1 MTGFTGSGGAIAV
14 EAIKRFGTD
23 VVFTLSGGHVF
34 PIYEAC
40 AKGDGVTLIDT
51 RHEQAATFAAE
62 GYAKLTRKPGVAVL
76 TAGPGVTN
84 GVSAVTSA
92 RFNGSPVVV
101 LGGRAGQANWGA
113 GSLQEF
119 DHVPVLAPV
128 TKRATTATSTA
139 AVGAEVDA
147 AVLAAITPHRGPA
160 FCDLPLDVM
169 FGQATVDLPDPVLPV
184 PVAADP
190 DDIAAVARLL
200 AAAVRPVL
208 ISGSAVWFEGA
219 WEAMRSLAR
228 DAQVPVFCN
237 GLGRGTIPAENP
249 LAFSR
254 ARSMALREADLVIVA
269 GTPLDFRLGFGNFG
283 DADVVHLVDS
293 PGEVAGHVELAASAA
308 GDLASTFEG
317 VAAGY
322 AALPGRRPDT
332 RPWLARLGEVEAA
345 KRDEQRAVLEADT
358 APLHPGRV
366 YGELLPRLDRDAV
379 VIGDGGDFVS
389 YAGKFVDSYEPG
401 CWLDPGPFGC
411 LGTGAGYA
419 MAARLVHP
427 DRQVVLLSGDGAFG
441 FNGLDL
447 DTLVRHDLPVVVIVG
462 NNGIWGL
469 EKHPMQAMYGYDV
482 ACDLRQDT
490 RYDLVMTALGG
501 HGELVEK
508 PTELGPA
515 IDRAFGAGVPAVVNV
530 LTDPTDAYPRSSSL
544 A

>member
-1 MTGFTGSGGAIAV
+1 MTEFTGSGGAIAV
-14 EAIKRFGTD
+14 EVLKGYGTD

-34 PIYEAC
+34 PVHDAC
-40 AKGDGVTLIDT
+40 AQGGVALIDT
-51 RHEQAATFAAE
+51 RHEQSATFAAE
-62 GYAKLTRKPGVAVL
+62 GYAKLTRRPGVAVL

-92 RFNGSPVVV
+92 KFNGSPLVV

-119 DHVPVLAPV
+119 DHVPVLAPI
-128 TKRATTATSTA
+128 TKRAATATSA
-139 AVGAEVDA
+139 SAVGAEVDA
-147 AVLAAITPHRGPA
+147 AVLAAISPHRGPA
-160 FCDLPLDVM
+160 FCDLPLDVV
-169 FGQATVDLPDPVLPV
+169 FGRATVDLPAPGAPVRV
-184 PVAADP
+184 EADP
-190 DDIAAVARLL
+190 DDVAAVAQLL
-200 AAAVRPVL
+200 ATAERPVL
-208 ISGSAVWFEGA
+208 VAGSAVWFEGA
-219 WEAMRSLAR
+219 WEAMQALVREAR
-228 DAQVPVFCN
+228 VPVFCN
-237 GLGRGTIPAENP
+237 GLGRGTIPADDP

-254 ARSMALREADLVIVA
+254 ARSVGLSEADLVIVA
-269 GTPLDFRLGFGNFG
+269 GTPLDFRLGFGHFG
-283 DADVVHLVDS
+283 AAAVVHVADS
-293 PGEVAGHVELAASAA
+293 PGEVAGHVELAAKAA
-308 GDLASTFEG
+308 GDLSSTFTG
-317 VAAGY
+317 VAAAY
-322 AALPGRRPDT
+322 ASLPGRRPDT
-332 RPWLARLGEVEAA
+332 RPWLDRLGDVEAA
-345 KRDEQRAVLEADT
+345 KRHEQQVVLEADA
-358 APLHPGRV
+358 APLHPARV
-366 YGELLPRLDRDAV
+366 YGELIPRLDRDAI

-411 LGTGAGYA
+411 LGTGPGYA

-441 FNGLDL
+441 FSGLDL

-508 PTELGPA
+508 PADLGPA
-515 IDRAFGAGVPAVVNV
+515 IDRAFAAGVPAVVNV
-530 LTDPTDAYPRSSSL
+530 LTDPGDAYPRSSSL